1 MHVEKNSCDFI
12 VQIYLRMK
20 IFQVASVVALVEL
33 HCVKLPEVLSKYF
46 FLKENSKQRWIL
58 ASNALVL
65 SQN

>member
-1 MHVEKNSCDFI
+1 
-12 VQIYLRMK
+12 MK

-58 ASNALVL
+58 AFKALVL